1 MKNFYSKIKT
11 LTKAVLIAGSS
22 LLGFTANAQTTL
34 AAGDIAF
41 TSYDSTPL
49 AGVGDKFSFV
59 LLTNISAGTTISFT
73 DRGYNGS
80 GWQAAGGTESAITW
94 VSSTAIPMGTEVH
107 IVGLVAST
115 YNSVT
120 STSATNGTVTL
131 TDGSSTNGLSLAN
144 TGDQIIAFQ
153 GGNGAIT
160 GSGAYCIAGINYLYY
175 PGGGTTTAGWN
186 VGVPTGPNSSLMP
199 PGLIG
204 GTSAFYT
211 GAQSGNIVA
220 QSGKFNCTGTPTTTA
235 ASVRSVVMT
244 MGNWSLLASAG
255 TTAYS
260 GCQFIGSNPVITGNP
275 PNRTLCSGG
284 NTTFS
289 ITATGATSYQW
300 QQNTGSGFIA
310 IPNGAPF
317 SGVTTTTLTITGVT
331 GTMSG
336 YQYRCVATNSS
347 GSATSNSAT
356 LTVSSISGSISKTNV
371 SCNGGTNGTAT
382 VTASGGIGPYTY
394 SWSPSGGTA
403 ATATGLAAGNY
414 TVTITDIIG
423 CTTTAT
429 ATITQPTAISGTTV
443 VTNIACNGGSTG
455 AINLTPTGGAAP
467 YTFNWGGGITTED
480 RTGLAAGTYT
490 VTITDANG
498 CTGTVTATVTQ
509 PTAMSATVSQ
519 TNVSCNSG
527 SNGTAAIVVTGGT
540 APYTYSWS
548 PSGGTAATATG
559 LLAGTYTVTV
569 TDANACTIT
578 RTVTITQP
586 TAISGTTVVTNIAC
600 NGGSTGAINLTPTG
614 GSAPYTFNW
623 GGGITTEDRTGLAVG
638 TYTVTITDANG
649 CTGTVTATITQPTA
663 ISGTTVV
670 TNIACN
676 GGSTGAINLTPTGGS
691 APYTFNWGG
700 GITTEDRTGL
710 AVGTYTVTI
719 TDANGCTGTVTATV
733 TQPASAISGTTVVT
747 NIACNGGSTGAINL
761 TPTGGS
767 APYTFNWG
775 GGINTEDRTGLAAG
789 TYTVTITDA
798 NGCTGT
804 VTATVTQPTAMSA
817 TVSQTNV
824 SCNSGSNGTAGIV
837 VTGGTAPYTYSWSP
851 SGGTA
856 ATATGL
862 LAGTYTVTVTDA
874 NACTITRTVT
884 ITQPTAISGTTVVT
898 NIACNG
904 GSTGA
909 INLTPTGGSAPY
921 TFNWGGG
928 INTEDR
934 TGLAAGTYTVTITDA
949 NGCTGTVTATVTQ
962 PTAMS
967 ATVSQTNVSCNS
979 GSNGTAGIVVTGGT
993 APYTYS
999 WSPSGGTAAT
1009 ATGLLAGTYTVT
1021 VTDAN
1026 ACTITRTVTITQ
1038 PTAISGTTVVTNI
1051 ACNGGSTGAI
1061 NLTPTGGSAPYTFNW
1076 GGGITTEDRTGLVAG
1091 TYTVT
1096 ITDANGCTG
1105 TVTATVTQPPAMSAT
1120 TSQTNISCNGGTNGT
1135 AGIVVTGGTAPY
1147 TYSWSPSG
1155 GTAATA
1161 TGLLAGTY
1169 TVTVTDANACTL
1181 TRTVTITQPTA
1192 ISGTTVVTN
1201 IACNGGSTGAINL
1214 TPTGGSAPYTFNWGG
1229 GITTEDR
1236 TGLAAGTYTV
1246 TITDANGCTGTVTAT
1261 VTQPTAMSATVSQTN
1276 VSCNS
1281 GSNGTAGIVV
1291 TGGTAPYTYAWSPS
1305 GGTAAT
1311 ATGLLAGTY
1320 TVTVTDANACTITR
1334 TVTITQPTAIS
1345 GTTVV
1350 TNIACNGG
1358 STGAINLTPTGGSAP
1373 YTFNWGGGITT
1384 EDRTG
1389 LAAGTY
1395 TVTIT
1400 DANGC
1405 TGTVTATVTQPTAM
1419 SATVS
1424 QTNVSCNSGSNG
1436 TAGIVVTGGT
1446 APYTYAWSP
1455 SGGTAATA
1463 TGLLAGTYTVTVTDA
1478 NACTITRTVTIT
1490 QPTAISGTTVV
1501 TNIACNGG
1509 STGAINL
1516 TPTGGSAPY
1525 TFNWGGGITMED
1537 RTGLAA
1543 GTYTVTITDANGCTG
1558 TVTATVTQP
1567 TAMSATVSQTNV
1579 SCNSGSN
1586 GTAGIVVTGGT
1597 APYTY
1602 AWSPSGGTAATA
1614 TGLLAG
1620 TYTVTVTDANACTI
1634 TRTVTITQPTAISG
1648 TTVVTNIACNG
1659 GSTGAINLTPT
1670 GGSAPYTFNWGGGIT
1685 TEDRTGLSAGTYTVT
1700 ITDANGCT
1708 GTVTATVTQPTAM
1721 SATVSQTNVSC
1732 NSGSN
1737 GTAGIVVT
1745 GGTAPYTY
1753 AWSPSGGTAAT
1764 ATGLL
1769 AGTYTV
1775 TVTDANACTITRTVT
1790 ITQPTAISGTTV
1802 VTNIA
1807 CNGGSTGAINLTPTG
1822 GSAPY
1827 TFNWGGG
1834 ITTEDR
1840 TGLSA
1845 GTYTVTITDAN
1856 GCTGTVTATVTQPTA
1871 MSATVSQTN
1880 VSCNSGSNG
1889 TAGIVVTGG
1898 TAPYTYSWS
1907 PSGGIA
1913 ATATGLSAGTYTVT
1927 VTDANACTITR
1938 TVTITQPTA
1947 ISGTTVVTNIA
1958 CNGGSTGAINL
1969 TPTGGSAPYT
1979 FNWGGGIT
1987 TEDRTGLA
1995 AGTYTVTITDANG
2008 CTGTVTAT
2016 VTQPTAMSATVSQTN
2031 VSCNSGSNGTAGI
2044 VVTGGTAPYT
2054 YAWSPSGGTAA
2065 TATGLLAGTYTVTVT
2080 DANACTLTRT
2090 VTITQPTAIS
2100 GTTVVTNIAC
2110 NGGSTGA
2117 INLTPTGGSAPYT
2130 FNWGGG
2136 ITTEDRTGL
2145 SAGTYTVTITDAN
2158 GCTGIVTATVTQ
2170 PTAMSATVSQTNV
2183 SCNSGSN
2190 GTAGIVVTGGT
2201 APYTYAWSPSGGT
2214 AATAT
2219 GLLAGTYTV
2228 TVTDANAC
2236 TITRTVT
2243 ITQPTAISGT
2253 TVVTNIACNGGSTG
2267 AINLT
2272 PTGGSAPYT
2281 FNWGGGITTEDRT
2294 GLAAG
2299 TYTVTITDAN
2309 GCTGTVTATVTQPTA
2324 MSATVSQTNVSCNS
2338 GSNGTA
2344 GIVVTGGTAP
2354 YTYAWSPS
2362 GGTAATATGLLAGTY
2377 TVTVTDANACTL
2389 TRTVTI
2395 TQPTAISGTTV
2406 VTNIACNGGSTGAIN
2421 LTPTGGSAPYTFNW
2435 GGGITTEDRTGLSA
2449 GTYTVTITDANGCT
2463 GIVTATVTQPTAM
2476 SATVS
2481 QTNVS
2486 CNSGSN
2492 GTAGI
2497 VVTGGTAPYTYAWS
2511 PSGGTAATATGLLAG
2526 TYTVTVTDANAC
2538 TITRTVTITQ
2548 PTAISGTTVV
2558 TNIACNG
2565 GSTGAINL
2573 TPTGGSAPYTFNW
2586 GGGITTEDRTGLAA
2600 GTYTVTITDAN
2611 GCTGTVTATV
2621 TQSSAVAAPTGAA
2634 TQSFN
2639 AGDTLSA
2646 LVVTGQNI
2654 KWYASATDAA
2664 NHTGSLPTTTVIVNN
2679 TTYYA
2684 TQTVGVCESTVS
2696 LAVLAYNAS
2705 LSVGNATKP
2714 KSEMQIYPNPVM
2726 DVLNI
2731 SGEEKIIKLAIYAAD
2746 GRKVTEK
2753 TLSKNERSINVHSLV
2768 QGVYLIQVFTKDD
2781 VKTFKFIKR

>member
-11 LTKAVLIAGSS
+11 LTQTFLIAGAS
-22 LLGFTANAQTTL
+22 LLGFAANAQTTL

-107 IVGLVAST
+107 IVGLVSST
-115 YNSVT
+115 YNPVT
-120 STSATNGTVTL
+120 SISTPNGTVTL

-153 GGNGAIT
+153 GGSGAIT

-186 VGVPTGPNSSLMP
+186 VGVPAGPNSSLMP

-220 QSGKFNCTGTPTTTA
+220 QSGKFNCTGTPTSTA
-235 ASVRSVVMT
+235 ASVRSAVMT

-260 GCQFIGSNPVITGNP
+260 GCQFIGSNPVVTGNP

-300 QQNTGSGFIA
+300 QQNTGSGFVA

-356 LTVSSISGSISKTNV
+356 LTVSSISGNISKTNV

-455 AINLTPTGGAAP
+455 AINLTPTGGSAP

-480 RTGLAAGTYT
+480 RTGLSAGTYT

-498 CTGTVTATVTQ
+498 CSGTVTATVTQ
-509 PTAMSATVSQ
+509 PTVMSATVSQ

-527 SNGTAAIVVTGGT
+527 SNGTAGIVVTGGT
-540 APYTYSWS
+540 APYTYAWS

-600 NGGSTGAINLTPTG
+600 NGSSTGAINLTPTG

-623 GGGITTEDRTGLAVG
+623 GGGIT
-638 TYTVTITDANG
+638 
-649 CTGTVTATITQPTA
+649 
-663 ISGTTVV
+663 
-670 TNIACN
+670 
-676 GGSTGAINLTPTGGS
+676 
-691 APYTFNWGG
+691 
-700 GITTEDRTGL
+700 
-710 AVGTYTVTI
+710 
-719 TDANGCTGTVTATV
+719 
-733 TQPASAISGTTVVT
+733 
-747 NIACNGGSTGAINL
+747 
-761 TPTGGS
+761 
-767 APYTFNWG
+767 
-775 GGINTEDRTGLAAG
+775 TEDRTGLAAG

-874 NACTITRTVT
+874 NACTLTRTVT

-928 INTEDR
+928 ITTEDRTGLAAGTYTVTITDANGCTGIVTATVTQPASAISGTTVVTNIACNGGSTGAINLTPTGGSAPYTFNWGGGITTEDRTGLAAGTYTVTITDANGCTGTVTATVTQPASAISGTTVVTNIACNGGSTGAINLTPTGGSAPYTFNWGGGITTEDR

-1076 GGGITTEDRTGLVAG
+1076 GGGITTEDRTGLAAG

-1105 TVTATVTQPPAMSAT
+1105 TVTATVTQPTAMSAIV
-1120 TSQTNISCNGGTNGT
+1120 SQTNVSCNSGSNGT

-1147 TYSWSPSG
+1147 TYAWSPSG

-1236 TGLAAGTYTV
+1236 TGLSAGTYTV
-1246 TITDANGCTGTVTAT
+1246 TITDANGCSGTVTAT

-1291 TGGTAPYTYAWSPS
+1291 TGGTAPYTYSWSPS

-1311 ATGLLAGTY
+1311 ATGLVAGTY
-1320 TVTVTDANACTITR
+1320 TVTVTDANACTLTR

-1405 TGTVTATVTQPTAM
+1405 SGTVTATVTQPTAM

-1446 APYTYAWSP
+1446 APYTYSWSP

-1463 TGLLAGTYTVTVTDA
+1463 TGLVAGTYTVTVTDA
-1478 NACTITRTVTIT
+1478 NACT
-1490 QPTAISGTTVV
+1490 
-1501 TNIACNGG
+1501 
-1509 STGAINL
+1509 L
-1516 TPTGGSAPY
+1516 
-1525 TFNWGGGITMED
+1525 
-1537 RTGLAA
+1537 
-1543 GTYTVTITDANGCTG
+1543 
-1558 TVTATVTQP
+1558 
-1567 TAMSATVSQTNV
+1567 
-1579 SCNSGSN
+1579 
-1586 GTAGIVVTGGT
+1586 
-1597 APYTY
+1597 
-1602 AWSPSGGTAATA
+1602 
-1614 TGLLAG
+1614 
-1620 TYTVTVTDANACTI
+1620 

-1700 ITDANGCT
+1700 ITDANGCS

-1907 PSGGIA
+1907 PSGGTA
-1913 ATATGLSAGTYTVT
+1913 ATATGLLAGTYTVT

-1938 TVTITQPTA
+1938 IVTITQPTA
-1947 ISGTTVVTNIA
+1947 ISGTTAVTNIACNGGSTGAINLTPTGGSAPYTFNWGGGITTEDRTGLSAGTYTVTITDANGCTGTVTATVTQPTAMSATVSQTNVSCNSGSNGTAGIVVTGGTAPYTYSWSPSGGTAATATGLLAGTYTVTVTDANACTITRIVTITQPTAISGTTAVTNIA

-2054 YAWSPSGGTAA
+2054 YS
-2065 TATGLLAGTYTVTVT
+2065 
-2080 DANACTLTRT
+2080 
-2090 VTITQPTAIS
+2090 
-2100 GTTVVTNIAC
+2100 
-2110 NGGSTGA
+2110 
-2117 INLTPTGGSAPYT
+2117 
-2130 FNWGGG
+2130 
-2136 ITTEDRTGL
+2136 
-2145 SAGTYTVTITDAN
+2145 
-2158 GCTGIVTATVTQ
+2158 
-2170 PTAMSATVSQTNV
+2170 
-2183 SCNSGSN
+2183 
-2190 GTAGIVVTGGT
+2190 
-2201 APYTYAWSPSGGT
+2201 
-2214 AATAT
+2214 
-2219 GLLAGTYTV
+2219 
-2228 TVTDANAC
+2228 
-2236 TITRTVT
+2236 
-2243 ITQPTAISGT
+2243 
-2253 TVVTNIACNGGSTG
+2253 
-2267 AINLT
+2267 
-2272 PTGGSAPYT
+2272 
-2281 FNWGGGITTEDRT
+2281 
-2294 GLAAG
+2294 
-2299 TYTVTITDAN
+2299 
-2309 GCTGTVTATVTQPTA
+2309 
-2324 MSATVSQTNVSCNS
+2324 
-2338 GSNGTA
+2338 
-2344 GIVVTGGTAP
+2344 
-2354 YTYAWSPS
+2354 
-2362 GGTAATATGLLAGTY
+2362 
-2377 TVTVTDANACTL
+2377 
-2389 TRTVTI
+2389 
-2395 TQPTAISGTTV
+2395 
-2406 VTNIACNGGSTGAIN
+2406 
-2421 LTPTGGSAPYTFNW
+2421 
-2435 GGGITTEDRTGLSA
+2435 
-2449 GTYTVTITDANGCT
+2449 
-2463 GIVTATVTQPTAM
+2463 
-2476 SATVS
+2476 
-2481 QTNVS
+2481 
-2486 CNSGSN
+2486 
-2492 GTAGI
+2492 
-2497 VVTGGTAPYTYAWS
+2497 WS

-2714 KSEMQIYPNPVM
+2714 KSEMQIYPNPVI
-2726 DVLNI
+2726 DILNI
-2731 SGEEKIIKLAIYAAD
+2731 SGEEKITKLAIYSAD

>member
-11 LTKAVLIAGSS
+11 LTQTFLIAGAS
-22 LLGFTANAQTTL
+22 LLGFAANAQTTL

-41 TSYDSTPL
+41 TSYDSSPL
-49 AGVGDKFSFV
+49 TGVGDKFSFV

-80 GWQAAGGTESAITW
+80 GWQAAGTSESAITW
-94 VSSTAIPMGTEVH
+94 VSGTAIPMGTEVH
-107 IVGLVAST
+107 IVGLVSST
-115 YNSVT
+115 YNPVT
-120 STSATNGTVTL
+120 SISTPNGTVTL

-153 GGNGAIT
+153 GGSGAIT

-220 QSGKFNCTGTPTTTA
+220 QSGKFNCTGTPTSTA
-235 ASVRSVVMT
+235 ASVRSAVMT

-300 QQNTGSGFIA
+300 QQNTGSGFVA

-356 LTVSSISGSISKTNV
+356 LTVSSISASTSKTNV

-414 TVTITDIIG
+414 TVTITDLIG

-429 ATITQPTAISGTTV
+429 A
-443 VTNIACNGGSTG
+443 
-455 AINLTPTGGAAP
+455 
-467 YTFNWGGGITTED
+467 
-480 RTGLAAGTYT
+480 
-490 VTITDANG
+490 
-498 CTGTVTATVTQ
+498 
-509 PTAMSATVSQ
+509 
-519 TNVSCNSG
+519 
-527 SNGTAAIVVTGGT
+527 
-540 APYTYSWS
+540 
-548 PSGGTAATATG
+548 
-559 LLAGTYTVTV
+559 
-569 TDANACTIT
+569 
-578 RTVTITQP
+578 
-586 TAISGTTVVTNIAC
+586 
-600 NGGSTGAINLTPTG
+600 
-614 GSAPYTFNW
+614 
-623 GGGITTEDRTGLAVG
+623 
-638 TYTVTITDANG
+638 
-649 CTGTVTATITQPTA
+649 
-663 ISGTTVV
+663 
-670 TNIACN
+670 
-676 GGSTGAINLTPTGGS
+676 
-691 APYTFNWGG
+691 
-700 GITTEDRTGL
+700 
-710 AVGTYTVTI
+710 
-719 TDANGCTGTVTATV
+719 
-733 TQPASAISGTTVVT
+733 
-747 NIACNGGSTGAINL
+747 
-761 TPTGGS
+761 
-767 APYTFNWG
+767 
-775 GGINTEDRTGLAAG
+775 
-789 TYTVTITDA
+789 
-798 NGCTGT
+798 
-804 VTATVTQPTAMSA
+804 
-817 TVSQTNV
+817 
-824 SCNSGSNGTAGIV
+824 
-837 VTGGTAPYTYSWSP
+837 
-851 SGGTA
+851 
-856 ATATGL
+856 
-862 LAGTYTVTVTDA
+862 
-874 NACTITRTVT
+874 
-884 ITQPTAISGTTVVT
+884 
-898 NIACNG
+898 
-904 GSTGA
+904 
-909 INLTPTGGSAPY
+909 
-921 TFNWGGG
+921 
-928 INTEDR
+928 
-934 TGLAAGTYTVTITDA
+934 
-949 NGCTGTVTATVTQ
+949 
-962 PTAMS
+962 
-967 ATVSQTNVSCNS
+967 
-979 GSNGTAGIVVTGGT
+979 
-993 APYTYS
+993 
-999 WSPSGGTAAT
+999 
-1009 ATGLLAGTYTVT
+1009 
-1021 VTDAN
+1021 
-1026 ACTITRTVTITQ
+1026 
-1038 PTAISGTTVVTNI
+1038 
-1051 ACNGGSTGAI
+1051 
-1061 NLTPTGGSAPYTFNW
+1061 
-1076 GGGITTEDRTGLVAG
+1076 
-1091 TYTVT
+1091 
-1096 ITDANGCTG
+1096 
-1105 TVTATVTQPPAMSAT
+1105 
-1120 TSQTNISCNGGTNGT
+1120 
-1135 AGIVVTGGTAPY
+1135 
-1147 TYSWSPSG
+1147 
-1155 GTAATA
+1155 
-1161 TGLLAGTY
+1161 
-1169 TVTVTDANACTL
+1169 
-1181 TRTVTITQPTA
+1181 TITQPTA

-1389 LAAGTY
+1389 LSAGTYTVTITDANGCTGTVTATVTQPTAMSATVSQTNVSCNNGSNGTAGIVVTGGTAPYTYAWSPSGGTAATATGLLAGTYTVTVTDANACTLTRTVTITQPTAISGTTVVTNIACNGGSTGAINLTPTGGSAPYTFNWGGGITTEDRTGLAAGTY
-1395 TVTIT
+1395 TVTITDANGCTGTVTAMVTQPASAVSGTTVVTNIACNGGSTGAINLTPTGGSAPYTFNWGGGITTEDRTGLAAGTYTVAIT

-1490 QPTAISGTTVV
+1490 QPTAIS
-1501 TNIACNGG
+1501 A
-1509 STGAINL
+1509 
-1516 TPTGGSAPY
+1516 
-1525 TFNWGGGITMED
+1525 
-1537 RTGLAA
+1537 
-1543 GTYTVTITDANGCTG
+1543 
-1558 TVTATVTQP
+1558 
-1567 TAMSATVSQTNV
+1567 
-1579 SCNSGSN
+1579 
-1586 GTAGIVVTGGT
+1586 
-1597 APYTY
+1597 
-1602 AWSPSGGTAATA
+1602 
-1614 TGLLAG
+1614 
-1620 TYTVTVTDANACTI
+1620 
-1634 TRTVTITQPTAISG
+1634 

-1685 TEDRTGLSAGTYTVT
+1685 TEDRTGLAAGTYTVT

-1708 GTVTATVTQPTAM
+1708 GTVTATVTQPA
-1721 SATVSQTNVSC
+1721 SAV
-1732 NSGSN
+1732 
-1737 GTAGIVVT
+1737 
-1745 GGTAPYTY
+1745 
-1753 AWSPSGGTAAT
+1753 
-1764 ATGLL
+1764 
-1769 AGTYTV
+1769 
-1775 TVTDANACTITRTVT
+1775 
-1790 ITQPTAISGTTV
+1790 
-1802 VTNIA
+1802 
-1807 CNGGSTGAINLTPTG
+1807 
-1822 GSAPY
+1822 
-1827 TFNWGGG
+1827 
-1834 ITTEDR
+1834 
-1840 TGLSA
+1840 
-1845 GTYTVTITDAN
+1845 
-1856 GCTGTVTATVTQPTA
+1856 
-1871 MSATVSQTN
+1871 
-1880 VSCNSGSNG
+1880 
-1889 TAGIVVTGG
+1889 
-1898 TAPYTYSWS
+1898 
-1907 PSGGIA
+1907 
-1913 ATATGLSAGTYTVT
+1913 
-1927 VTDANACTITR
+1927 
-1938 TVTITQPTA
+1938 
-1947 ISGTTVVTNIA
+1947 SGTTVVTNIA

-2008 CTGTVTAT
+2008 CTGTVTATVTQPASAVSGTTVVTNIACNGGSTGAINLTPTGGSAPYTFNWGGGITTEDRTGLAAGTYTITITDANGCSGTVTAT

-2145 SAGTYTVTITDAN
+2145 SAGTYTVTITDSNGCTGTVTATVTQPTAMSATTSQTNISCNGGTNGTASIVVTGGTAPYTYSWSPSGGTAATATGLLAGTYTVTVTDANACTLTRTVTITQPTAISGTTVVTNIACNGGSTGAINLTPTGGSAPYTFNWGGGITTEDRTGLAAGTYTVTITDAN
-2158 GCTGIVTATVTQ
+2158 GCTGTVSATVTQPTAMSATVSQTNVSCNSGSNGTAGIVVTGGTAPYTYSWSPSGGTVATATGLLAGTYTVTVTDANACTITRTVTITQPTAISGTTVVTNIACNGGTTGAINLTPTGGSAPYTFNWGGGITTEDRTGLAAGSYTVTITDANGCTGTVSATVTQPTAMSATVSQTNVSCNSGSNGTAGIVVTGGTAPYTYSWSPSGGTAATATGLSAGTYTVTVTDANACTITRTVTITQPTAISGTTVVTNIACNGGSTGAINLTPTGGSAPYTFNWGGGITTEDRTGLSAGTYTVTITDANGCTGTVSATVTQPTAISGTTVVTNIACNGGSTGAINLTPTGGSAPYTFNWGGGITTEDRTGLAAGTYTVIITDANGCTGTVTATVTQTASAVSGTTVVTNIACNGGSTGAINLTPTGGSAPYTFNWGGGITTEDRTGLAAGTYTVTITDANGCTGTVTATVTQ

-2201 APYTYAWSPSGGT
+2201 APYTYSWSPSGGTAATATGLLAGTYTVTITDANACTITRTVTITQPTAISGTTVVTNIACNGGSTGTINLTPTGGSAPYTFNWGGGITTEDRTGLSAGTYTVTITDSNGCTGTVTATVTQPTAMSATVSQTNVSCNSGSNGTAGIVVTGGTAPYTYSWSPSGGT

-2236 TITRTVT
+2236 TLTRTVT

-2354 YTYAWSPS
+2354 YTYSWSPS

-2463 GIVTATVTQPTAM
+2463 G
-2476 SATVS
+2476 
-2481 QTNVS
+2481 
-2486 CNSGSN
+2486 
-2492 GTAGI
+2492 
-2497 VVTGGTAPYTYAWS
+2497 
-2511 PSGGTAATATGLLAG
+2511 
-2526 TYTVTVTDANAC
+2526 
-2538 TITRTVTITQ
+2538 
-2548 PTAISGTTVV
+2548 
-2558 TNIACNG
+2558 
-2565 GSTGAINL
+2565 
-2573 TPTGGSAPYTFNW
+2573 
-2586 GGGITTEDRTGLAA
+2586 
-2600 GTYTVTITDAN
+2600 
-2611 GCTGTVTATV
+2611 TVTATV

-2646 LVVTGQNI
+2646 LVVAGQNI

-2726 DVLNI
+2726 DILNI
-2731 SGEEKIIKLAIYAAD
+2731 SGEEKITKLAIYSAD

>member
-115 YNSVT
+115 YNPVT
-120 STSATNGTVTL
+120 STSTTNGTVTI

-153 GGNGAIT
+153 GGNGVIT

-175 PGGGTTTAGWN
+175 PGGGTSTAGWN
-186 VGVPTGPNSSLMP
+186 VGVPAGPNSSLMP

-235 ASVRSVVMT
+235 ASVRSAVMT

-260 GCQFIGSNPVITGNP
+260 GCQFIGSNPVVTGNP

-300 QQNTGSGFIA
+300 QQNTGSGFVA

-414 TVTITDIIG
+414 TVTITDVIG

-429 ATITQPTAISGTTV
+429 A
-443 VTNIACNGGSTG
+443 
-455 AINLTPTGGAAP
+455 
-467 YTFNWGGGITTED
+467 
-480 RTGLAAGTYT
+480 
-490 VTITDANG
+490 
-498 CTGTVTATVTQ
+498 
-509 PTAMSATVSQ
+509 
-519 TNVSCNSG
+519 
-527 SNGTAAIVVTGGT
+527 
-540 APYTYSWS
+540 
-548 PSGGTAATATG
+548 
-559 LLAGTYTVTV
+559 
-569 TDANACTIT
+569 
-578 RTVTITQP
+578 
-586 TAISGTTVVTNIAC
+586 
-600 NGGSTGAINLTPTG
+600 
-614 GSAPYTFNW
+614 
-623 GGGITTEDRTGLAVG
+623 
-638 TYTVTITDANG
+638 
-649 CTGTVTATITQPTA
+649 
-663 ISGTTVV
+663 
-670 TNIACN
+670 
-676 GGSTGAINLTPTGGS
+676 
-691 APYTFNWGG
+691 
-700 GITTEDRTGL
+700 
-710 AVGTYTVTI
+710 
-719 TDANGCTGTVTATV
+719 
-733 TQPASAISGTTVVT
+733 
-747 NIACNGGSTGAINL
+747 
-761 TPTGGS
+761 
-767 APYTFNWG
+767 
-775 GGINTEDRTGLAAG
+775 
-789 TYTVTITDA
+789 
-798 NGCTGT
+798 
-804 VTATVTQPTAMSA
+804 
-817 TVSQTNV
+817 
-824 SCNSGSNGTAGIV
+824 
-837 VTGGTAPYTYSWSP
+837 
-851 SGGTA
+851 
-856 ATATGL
+856 
-862 LAGTYTVTVTDA
+862 
-874 NACTITRTVT
+874 
-884 ITQPTAISGTTVVT
+884 
-898 NIACNG
+898 
-904 GSTGA
+904 
-909 INLTPTGGSAPY
+909 
-921 TFNWGGG
+921 
-928 INTEDR
+928 
-934 TGLAAGTYTVTITDA
+934 
-949 NGCTGTVTATVTQ
+949 
-962 PTAMS
+962 
-967 ATVSQTNVSCNS
+967 
-979 GSNGTAGIVVTGGT
+979 
-993 APYTYS
+993 
-999 WSPSGGTAAT
+999 
-1009 ATGLLAGTYTVT
+1009 
-1021 VTDAN
+1021 
-1026 ACTITRTVTITQ
+1026 
-1038 PTAISGTTVVTNI
+1038 
-1051 ACNGGSTGAI
+1051 
-1061 NLTPTGGSAPYTFNW
+1061 
-1076 GGGITTEDRTGLVAG
+1076 
-1091 TYTVT
+1091 
-1096 ITDANGCTG
+1096 
-1105 TVTATVTQPPAMSAT
+1105 
-1120 TSQTNISCNGGTNGT
+1120 
-1135 AGIVVTGGTAPY
+1135 
-1147 TYSWSPSG
+1147 
-1155 GTAATA
+1155 
-1161 TGLLAGTY
+1161 
-1169 TVTVTDANACTL
+1169 
-1181 TRTVTITQPTA
+1181 TITQPTA

-1320 TVTVTDANACTITR
+1320 TVTVTDANACTLTR
-1334 TVTITQPTAIS
+1334 TVTITQPTAISGTTVVTNIACNGGSTGAINLTPTGGSAPYTFNWGGGITTEDRTGLSAGTYTVTITDANGCTGTVTATVTQPASAIS

-1446 APYTYAWSP
+1446 VPYTYSWSP

-1478 NACTITRTVTIT
+1478 NACTIIRTVTIT

-1525 TFNWGGGITMED
+1525 TFNWGGGITTED
-1537 RTGLAA
+1537 RTGLSA
-1543 GTYTVTITDANGCTG
+1543 GTYTVTITDANGCSG

-1567 TAMSATVSQTNV
+1567 TVMSATVSQTNV

-1597 APYTY
+1597 VPYTY

-1856 GCTGTVTATVTQPTA
+1856 GCSGTVTATVTQPTVMSATVSQTNVSCNSGSNGTAGIVVTGGTAPYTYSWSPSGGTAATATGLLAGTYTVTVTDANACTITRTVTITQPTAISGTTVVTNIACNGGSTGAINLTPTGGSAPYTFNWGGGITTEDRTGLSAGTYTVTITDANGCTGTVTATVTQPTAMSAIVSQTNVSCNSGSNGTAGIVVTGGTAPYTYAWSPSGGTAATATGLLAGTYTITVTDANACTITRTVTITQPTAISGTTVVTNIACNGGSTGAINLTPTGGSAPYTFNWGGGITTEDRTGLSAGTYTVSITDANGCTGTVTATVTQPASAVSGTTVVTNIACNGGSTGAINLTPTGGSAPYTFNWGGGITTEDRTGLSAGTYTVTITDANGCTGTVTATVTQPTA

-1907 PSGGIA
+1907 PSGGTA
-1913 ATATGLSAGTYTVT
+1913 ATATGLVAGIYTVTVTDANACTITRTVTITQPTAISGTTVVTNIACNGGSTGAINLTPTGGSAPYTFNWGGGITTEDRTGLSAGTYTVTITDANGCTGTVTATVTQPTAMSATVSQTNVSCNSGSNGTAAIVVTGGTAPYTYSWSPSGGTAATATGLLAGTYTVT
-1927 VTDANACTITR
+1927 VTDANACTLTRTVTITQPTAISGTTVVTNIACNGGSTGAINLTPTGGSAPYTFNWGGGITTEDRTGLSAGTYTVTITDANGCTGTVTATVTQPTAMSATVSQTNVSCNSGSNGTAGIVVTGGTAPYTYSWSPSGGTAATATGLLAGTYTVTVTDANACTLTR

-2044 VVTGGTAPYT
+2044 VVTGGTVPYT
-2054 YAWSPSGGTAA
+2054 YSWSPSGGTAA

-2080 DANACTLTRT
+2080 DANACTL
-2090 VTITQPTAIS
+2090 
-2100 GTTVVTNIAC
+2100 
-2110 NGGSTGA
+2110 
-2117 INLTPTGGSAPYT
+2117 
-2130 FNWGGG
+2130 
-2136 ITTEDRTGL
+2136 
-2145 SAGTYTVTITDAN
+2145 
-2158 GCTGIVTATVTQ
+2158 
-2170 PTAMSATVSQTNV
+2170 
-2183 SCNSGSN
+2183 
-2190 GTAGIVVTGGT
+2190 
-2201 APYTYAWSPSGGT
+2201 
-2214 AATAT
+2214 
-2219 GLLAGTYTV
+2219 
-2228 TVTDANAC
+2228 
-2236 TITRTVT
+2236 
-2243 ITQPTAISGT
+2243 
-2253 TVVTNIACNGGSTG
+2253 
-2267 AINLT
+2267 
-2272 PTGGSAPYT
+2272 
-2281 FNWGGGITTEDRT
+2281 
-2294 GLAAG
+2294 
-2299 TYTVTITDAN
+2299 
-2309 GCTGTVTATVTQPTA
+2309 
-2324 MSATVSQTNVSCNS
+2324 
-2338 GSNGTA
+2338 
-2344 GIVVTGGTAP
+2344 
-2354 YTYAWSPS
+2354 
-2362 GGTAATATGLLAGTY
+2362 
-2377 TVTVTDANACTL
+2377 
-2389 TRTVTI
+2389 
-2395 TQPTAISGTTV
+2395 
-2406 VTNIACNGGSTGAIN
+2406 
-2421 LTPTGGSAPYTFNW
+2421 
-2435 GGGITTEDRTGLSA
+2435 
-2449 GTYTVTITDANGCT
+2449 
-2463 GIVTATVTQPTAM
+2463 
-2476 SATVS
+2476 
-2481 QTNVS
+2481 
-2486 CNSGSN
+2486 
-2492 GTAGI
+2492 
-2497 VVTGGTAPYTYAWS
+2497 
-2511 PSGGTAATATGLLAG
+2511 
-2526 TYTVTVTDANAC
+2526 
-2538 TITRTVTITQ
+2538 TRTVTITQ

-2654 KWYASATDAA
+2654 KWYASATNAA

-2726 DVLNI
+2726 DILNI
-2731 SGEEKIIKLAIYAAD
+2731 SGEEKITKLAIYSAD